1 MARYIKKIISI
12 ILCYILEQECPG
24 AIVFFKTRYA
34 AIVAS
39 EILQSSN
46 PMLWVTNLAPE
57 PRDLYWSNLWIPYRQ
72 IWLRKIA
79 TLAAS
84 VVFMFVF
91 LVPVAFVQS
100 MMQLEQLQKIFP
112 TLNGV
117 VK

>member
-1 MARYIKKIISI
+1 M
-12 ILCYILEQECPG
+12 EQDCPG

-39 EILQSSN
+39 QVLQSSN

-57 PRDLYWSNLWIPYRQ
+57 PRDVYWSNLWVPYRQ

-84 VVFMFVF
+84 VAFMFVF
-91 LVPVAFVQS
+91 IVPVAFVQS
-100 MMQLEQLQKIFP
+100 MMQLDQLKEMFP
-112 TLNGV
+112 NLKGAL
-117 VK
+117 KM